1 MSKIKY
7 EIIFE
12 ERTIFDENY
21 DELWLPNSVG
31 FLDIHH
37 YEYDDD
43 ESSVYDNHMHK
54 GFDEIFP
61 DSLVIY
67 LGYEKGYKIITEVPT
82 EFMESAEP
90 SDFDQIESFE
100 EKDYDKALNYIK
112 NLEKISFSEA
122 KNQGLWAEDDEDEE
136 M

>member
-1 MSKIKY
+1 MGY
-7 EIIFE
+7 
-12 ERTIFDENY
+12 
-21 DELWLPNSVG
+21 
-31 FLDIHH
+31 LDIHH

-43 ESSVYDNHMHK
+43 ESSVYDNHIHK

-67 LGYEKGYKIITEVPT
+67 LGYKKGYKIITEVPT
-82 EFMESAEP
+82 AFIESAEA
-90 SDFDQIESFE
+90 SDFDQVESFE

-122 KNQGLWAEDDEDEE
+122 KNQGLWAEDEEDEE
-136 M
+136 I